1 MELLYWLE
9 SIRNPVLDAF
19 FSIITLVGEVPVFM
33 VIAMAFYW
41 CIDKR
46 QGYFLFSVGILGTV
60 INQFLKMTFRVPR
73 PWIRDPAFRAVE
85 SAKEGAYGY
94 SFPSGHTQCSVGMFG
109 GIARW
114 SPWNWLRWICVAMCI
129 LVPLSRLYLGVHTPL
144 DVGVSMAQSLLL
156 VLIGYPLFQK
166 AEQKPGLLMGILLGI
181 LGCLVAYTVYL
192 FCYAFPGE
200 VYLPQNLPSLLK
212 AKEDAMSLLGCT
224 TGLVILYPLE
234 AKVIRF
240 STKAVW
246 WAQIMKVAG
255 GLLLILAA
263 KELPKV
269 PLEWLFD
276 GNLYLARAVRYFLVV
291 VAGGMV
297 WPLTFRW
304 FEKLGKFSLDKAV

>member
-1 MELLYWLE
+1 MDLLYWLE

-19 FSIITLVGEVPVFM
+19 FSVITLVGEVPVFL

-60 INQFLKMTFRVPR
+60 INQFLKMTFRIPR
-73 PWIRDPAFRAVE
+73 PWVKDPAFQAVE

-114 SPWNWLRWICVAMCI
+114 SPWKWLRWICIAMCV
-129 LVPLSRLYLGVHTPL
+129 LVPFSRLYLGVHTPL

-166 AEQKPGLLMGILLGI
+166 TEKHPALLPGVLVAILA
-181 LGCLVAYTVYL
+181 CLVGYTVYL
-192 FCYAFPGE
+192 FCYSFPTEGYGAE
-200 VYLPQNLPSLLK
+200 SLLK

-224 TGLVILYPLE
+224 VGLVLLYPLE
-234 AKVIRF
+234 TKAIRF

-246 WAQIMKVAG
+246 WAQ
-255 GLLLILAA
+255 GLKLALGLGLVLA
-263 KELPKV
+263 VKELTKV
-269 PLEWLFD
+269 PLQLLFGEMT
-276 GNLYLARAVRYFLVV
+276 GNCVRYFLLIFF
-291 VAGGMV
+291 ACGI
-297 WPLTFRW
+297 WPMTFRFW
-304 FEKLGKFSLDKAV
+304 RKLGEKDA

>member
-1 MELLYWLE
+1 MDLLYWLE

-19 FSIITLVGEVPVFM
+19 FSVITLVGEVPVFL

-60 INQFLKMTFRVPR
+60 INQFLKMTFRIPR
-73 PWIRDPAFRAVE
+73 PWVKDPAFQAVE

-114 SPWNWLRWICVAMCI
+114 SPWKWLRWICIAMCV
-129 LVPLSRLYLGVHTPL
+129 LVPFSRLYLGVHTPL

-166 AEQKPGLLMGILLGI
+166 TEKHPALLPGILVAI
-181 LGCLVAYTVYL
+181 LACLVGYTVYL
-192 FCYAFPGE
+192 FCYSFPTEGYGAE
-200 VYLPQNLPSLLK
+200 SLLK

-224 TGLVILYPLE
+224 VGLVLLYPLE
-234 AKVIRF
+234 TKAIRF

-246 WAQIMKVAG
+246 WAQLLKVAG

-263 KELPKV
+263 KELTKT

-276 GNLYLARAVRYFLVV
+276 GNLYLARVIRYFLVV
-291 VAGGMV
+291 VAGGMI

-304 FEKLGKFSLDKAV
+304 FEKLGKSSLDKQAQ